1 MKTKIVWFRNDLRLH
16 DNPSLTEAIE
26 KSDQIVPVF
35 VFDPR
40 CFGTGKY
47 GFPKTGNYRA
57 KFLME
62 AVSELKKNLQKR
74 GGDLLVLRGK
84 PEELLPELALQ
95 FQASAIYFSKEVT
108 PEEVEI
114 EDALLKIL
122 SKKNIDWKTFLS
134 SILIEVE
141 NLPFPLHQMPAMFS
155 KFRKEVETDFKVK
168 PPLPSPKKII
178 TPIFQQGDQMPD
190 LVDYGIRV
198 PVSDKR
204 NAFPYKGGEKQALK
218 RVEEYLWDKDLLKN
232 YFETRNGLIG
242 ADYSSKFSA
251 WLSIGCLSPR
261 YIYAEV
267 KRYEAERIENKSTY
281 WLIFELL
288 WRDFFHLTA
297 AKHYNRFFA
306 QDGYNNAPKR
316 EWEDNWEKFEKW
328 KEGKTGVDFVDAN
341 MRELKRTGFMSNRG
355 RQNVA
360 SYLINDLKVNW
371 MMGAEYFESML
382 IDHDVCSNYG
392 NWSYLAG
399 IGADPRENRVFN
411 VQKQAN
417 DYDPKGEYRKLW
429 LN

>member
-26 KSDQIVPVF
+26 KSEQIVPVF

-40 CFGTGKY
+40 FFGTGKY
-47 GFPKTGNYRA
+47 GFPKTGHYRA
-57 KFLME
+57 QFLIE
-62 AVSELKKNLQKR
+62 SVSDLRKSLQKR
-74 GGDLLVLRGK
+74 GADLLVLRGK
-84 PEELLPELALQ
+84 PEELLPQIALQ
-95 FQASAIYFSKEVT
+95 YQASAIYFSKEVT
-108 PEEVEI
+108 PEEVNI
-114 EDALLKIL
+114 EDALLKEL
-122 SKKNIDWKTFLS
+122 SRKNIDWKAFS
-134 SILIEVE
+134 SATLIDTES
-141 NLPFPLHQMPAMFS
+141 LPFPLNQMPSMFT
-155 KFRKEVETDFKVK
+155 KFKKAVESDLQIK
-168 PPLPSPKKII
+168 PPLI
-178 TPIFQQGDQMPD
+178 TPLKVKTPVFEQNNEIPNLTDF
-190 LVDYGIRV
+190 GIPM

-204 NAFPYKGGEKQALK
+204 NAFPYKGGESQGLK
-218 RVEEYLWDKDLLKN
+218 RLQEYLWDKDLLKQ
-232 YFETRNGLIG
+232 YFDTRNGLIG
-242 ADYSSKFSA
+242 PDYSSKFSA
-251 WLSIGCLSPR
+251 WLATGSLSPR

-267 KRYEAERIENKSTY
+267 KRYESDRVENKSTY

-297 AKHYNRFFA
+297 AKYYNRFFA
-306 QDGYNNAPKR
+306 QDGYNDASKR
-316 EWEDNWEKFEKW
+316 DWDDNWEKFEKW
-328 KEGKTGVDFVDAN
+328 KDGNTGQDFVDAN
-341 MRELKRTGFMSNRG
+341 MRELKLTGFMSNRG

-371 MMGAEYFESML
+371 LMGAEYFESML

-417 DYDPKGEYRKLW
+417 DYDPKGEYRRLW

>member
-1 MKTKIVWFRNDLRLH
+1 MKTKIVWFRNDLRLN
-16 DNPSLTEAIE
+16 DNLCLTEAIE
-26 KSDQIVPVF
+26 KSDQVVPVY

-40 CFGTGKY
+40 FFGIGKY
-47 GFPKTGNYRA
+47 GFPKTGHYRA
-57 KFLME
+57 QFLIE
-62 AVSELKKNLQKR
+62 AVSELKVNLQNR
-74 GGDLLVLRGK
+74 GSDLLIFRGK
-84 PEELLPELALQ
+84 PEEILPTLALQ
-95 FQASAIYFSKEVT
+95 YQASAIFFSKEVT

-114 EDALLKIL
+114 EDALLKGL
-122 SKKNIDWKTFLS
+122 SKKNIDWKTFFTS
-134 SILIEVE
+134 TLIDVE
-141 NLPFPLHQMPAMFS
+141 NLPFPLQQIPTMFT
-155 KFRKEVETDFKVK
+155 KFRKAIEGDIQIVS
-168 PPLPSPKKII
+168 PLSSPKKVVS
-178 TPIFQQGDQMPD
+178 PIFSQNNKMPD
-190 LVDYGIRV
+190 LADFGIPI
-198 PVSDKR
+198 PVSDER
-204 NAFPYKGGEKQALK
+204 NAFPYKGGENQGVK
-218 RVEEYLWDKDLLKN
+218 RVAEYVWEKDLLKE

-267 KRYEAERIENKSTY
+267 KRYETERIENKSTY

-316 EWEDNWEKFEKW
+316 EWDDNWEKFEKW
-328 KEGKTGVDFVDAN
+328 KEGKTGQDFVDAN
-341 MRELKRTGFMSNRG
+341 MLELKKTGFMSNRG

-371 MMGAEYFESML
+371 LMGAEYFESML

-411 VQKQAN
+411 IDKQAN
-417 DYDPKGEYRKLW
+417 EYDPNGEYRRLW